1 MEIILSVGHTSGFI
15 LVVDINHDSLS
26 QFEPLFL
33 EFMQQ
38 EMQVDAAHDIKHVK
52 RVVKTAKQ
60 LCDEENADIAIVL
73 PAAYLHDCFTYPKDH
88 PNRKQ
93 SSAIAAKKAIA
104 YLESIQYPQ
113 HYHDAIAHAIEAHSF
128 SASIRP
134 NTLEAQIVQDADRL
148 DALGA
153 IGVTRCIQVST
164 HFNAQL
170 YNDNDMFAKEREL
183 NDKQFTVDHFQTKL
197 FKIVDT
203 MNTESAKLEANKRKA
218 FMQTYLKQLHDEVT
232 A

>member
-1 MEIILSVGHTSGFI
+1 MTL
-15 LVVDINHDSLS
+15 LS
-26 QFEPLFL
+26 QIESQFL

-38 EMQVDAAHDIKHVK
+38 EMQVDAAHDISHVQ
-52 RVVKTAKQ
+52 RVVNTAKK
-60 LCDEENADIAIVL
+60 LAMEEGADLSIVL

-93 SSAIAAKKAIA
+93 SSIIAAKKAVA
-104 YLESIQYPQ
+104 FLESIDYPQ
-113 HYHDAIAHAIEAHSF
+113 QYHDAIAHAIEAHSF
-128 SASIRP
+128 SANIRP
-134 NTLEAQIVQDADRL
+134 NTLEAKVVQDADRL

-164 HFNAQL
+164 EFDAQL
-170 YNDNDMFAKEREL
+170 YDDKDIFAQQREL
-183 NDKQFTVDHFQTKL
+183 DDKQFTLDHFQTKL
-197 FKIVDT
+197 FKIAET

-218 FMQTYLKQLHDEVT
+218 FMQTYLEQLHDEVT

>member
-1 MEIILSVGHTSGFI
+1 MT
-15 LVVDINHDSLS
+15 SLS

-38 EMQVDAAHDIKHVK
+38 EMQVDAAHDIEHVK

-128 SASIRP
+128 SANIRP

-153 IGVTRCIQVST
+153 IGVTRCIQAST

>member
-1 MEIILSVGHTSGFI
+1 MT
-15 LVVDINHDSLS
+15 SLS

-38 EMQVDAAHDIKHVK
+38 EMQVDAAHDIEHVK

-104 YLESIQYPQ
+104 YLDSIQYPQ

-128 SASIRP
+128 SANIRP

-183 NDKQFTVDHFQTKL
+183 NDKQFTADHFQTKL

-218 FMQTYLKQLHDEVT
+218 FMQTYLKQLYDEVT

>member
-1 MEIILSVGHTSGFI
+1 MT
-15 LVVDINHDSLS
+15 SLS

-38 EMQVDAAHDIKHVK
+38 EMQVDAAHDIEHVK

-113 HYHDAIAHAIEAHSF
+113 HYHDAIVHAIEAHSF
-128 SASIRP
+128 SANIRP

-218 FMQTYLKQLHDEVT
+218 FMQTYLKQLYDEVT

>member
-1 MEIILSVGHTSGFI
+1 MT
-15 LVVDINHDSLS
+15 SLS

-38 EMQVDAAHDIKHVK
+38 EMQVDAAHDIEHVK

-128 SASIRP
+128 SANIRP

-170 YNDNDMFAKEREL
+170 YNDNDMFAREREL

-218 FMQTYLKQLHDEVT
+218 FMQTYLKQLYDEVT

>member
-1 MEIILSVGHTSGFI
+1 MT
-15 LVVDINHDSLS
+15 SLS

-38 EMQVDAAHDIKHVK
+38 EMQVDAAHDIEHVK

-128 SASIRP
+128 SAKIRP
-134 NTLEAQIVQDADRL
+134 NTLEAKIVQDADRL

-218 FMQTYLKQLHDEVT
+218 FMQTYLKQLYDEVT

>member
-1 MEIILSVGHTSGFI
+1 MT
-15 LVVDINHDSLS
+15 SLS

-38 EMQVDAAHDIKHVK
+38 EMQVDAAHDIEHVK

-128 SASIRP
+128 SANIRP

-170 YNDNDMFAKEREL
+170 YNNNDMFAKEREL

-218 FMQTYLKQLHDEVT
+218 FMQTYLKQLYDEVT

>member
-1 MEIILSVGHTSGFI
+1 MT
-15 LVVDINHDSLS
+15 SLS

-38 EMQVDAAHDIKHVK
+38 EMQVDAAHDIEHVK

-93 SSAIAAKKAIA
+93 NSAIAAKKAIA

-128 SASIRP
+128 SANIRP

-164 HFNAQL
+164 QFNAQL

-218 FMQTYLKQLHDEVT
+218 FMQTYLEQLHDEVT

>member
-1 MEIILSVGHTSGFI
+1 MT
-15 LVVDINHDSLS
+15 SLS

-60 LCDEENADIAIVL
+60 LCEEENADIAIVL

-128 SASIRP
+128 SANIRP

>member
-1 MEIILSVGHTSGFI
+1 MT
-15 LVVDINHDSLS
+15 SLS

-38 EMQVDAAHDIKHVK
+38 EMQVDAAHDIEHVK
-52 RVVKTAKQ
+52 REVKTAKQ

-128 SASIRP
+128 SANIRP

>member
-1 MEIILSVGHTSGFI
+1 MT
-15 LVVDINHDSLS
+15 SLS

-38 EMQVDAAHDIKHVK
+38 EMQVDAAHDIEHVK

-128 SASIRP
+128 SANIRP

-218 FMQTYLKQLHDEVT
+218 FMQTYLKHLHDEVT

>member
-1 MEIILSVGHTSGFI
+1 MT
-15 LVVDINHDSLS
+15 SLS
-26 QFEPLFL
+26 QLEPLFL

-38 EMQVDAAHDIKHVK
+38 EMQVDAAHDIEHVK

-128 SASIRP
+128 SANIRP

-218 FMQTYLKQLHDEVT
+218 FMQTYLKQLHDQVT

>member
-1 MEIILSVGHTSGFI
+1 MT
-15 LVVDINHDSLS
+15 SLS
-26 QFEPLFL
+26 QLEPLFL

-38 EMQVDAAHDIKHVK
+38 EMQVDAAHDIEHVK

-128 SASIRP
+128 SANIRP

-153 IGVTRCIQVST
+153 IGVARCIQVST

-170 YNDNDMFAKEREL
+170 YNDNDIFAKEREL

-218 FMQTYLKQLHDEVT
+218 FMQTYLKQLYDEVT

>member
-1 MEIILSVGHTSGFI
+1 MT
-15 LVVDINHDSLS
+15 SLS

-38 EMQVDAAHDIKHVK
+38 EMQVDAAHDIEHVK

-128 SASIRP
+128 SANIRP

-183 NDKQFTVDHFQTKL
+183 NDKQFTVDHVQTKL

-218 FMQTYLKQLHDEVT
+218 FMQTYLKQLYDEVT

>member
-1 MEIILSVGHTSGFI
+1 MT
-15 LVVDINHDSLS
+15 SLS
-26 QFEPLFL
+26 QLEPLFL

-38 EMQVDAAHDIKHVK
+38 EMQVDAAHDIEHVK

-128 SASIRP
+128 SANIRP

-218 FMQTYLKQLHDEVT
+218 FMQTYLKQLHHEVS

>member
-1 MEIILSVGHTSGFI
+1 MT
-15 LVVDINHDSLS
+15 SLS

-38 EMQVDAAHDIKHVK
+38 EMQVDAAHDIEHVK

-128 SASIRP
+128 SANIRP

-218 FMQTYLKQLHDEVT
+218 FMQTYLKQLHDEVN

>member
-1 MEIILSVGHTSGFI
+1 MT
-15 LVVDINHDSLS
+15 SLS

-38 EMQVDAAHDIKHVK
+38 EMQVDAAHDIEHVK

-88 PNRKQ
+88 PNREQ

-128 SASIRP
+128 SANIRP

-164 HFNAQL
+164 QFNAQL

-218 FMQTYLKQLHDEVT
+218 FMQTYLEQLHDEVT

>member
-1 MEIILSVGHTSGFI
+1 MT
-15 LVVDINHDSLS
+15 SLS

-38 EMQVDAAHDIKHVK
+38 EMQVDAAHDIEHVK

-128 SASIRP
+128 SANIRP

-164 HFNAQL
+164 QFNAQL

-203 MNTESAKLEANKRKA
+203 MNMESAKLEANKRKA

>member
-1 MEIILSVGHTSGFI
+1 MT
-15 LVVDINHDSLS
+15 SLS

-38 EMQVDAAHDIKHVK
+38 EMQVDSAHDIEHVK

-128 SASIRP
+128 SANIRP

>member
-1 MEIILSVGHTSGFI
+1 MM
-15 LVVDINHDSLS
+15 SLS

-38 EMQVDAAHDIKHVK
+38 EMQVDAAHDIEHVK

-128 SASIRP
+128 SANIRP

-170 YNDNDMFAKEREL
+170 YNDNDIFAKEREL

-218 FMQTYLKQLHDEVT
+218 FMQTYLKQLYDEVT

>member
-1 MEIILSVGHTSGFI
+1 MT
-15 LVVDINHDSLS
+15 SLS

-38 EMQVDAAHDIKHVK
+38 EMQVDAAHDIEHVK

-128 SASIRP
+128 SANIRP

-183 NDKQFTVDHFQTKL
+183 NDKQFTIDHFQTKL

>member
-1 MEIILSVGHTSGFI
+1 MM
-15 LVVDINHDSLS
+15 SLS

-38 EMQVDAAHDIKHVK
+38 EMQVDAAHDIEHVK

-128 SASIRP
+128 SANIRP

>member
-1 MEIILSVGHTSGFI
+1 MT
-15 LVVDINHDSLS
+15 SLS
-26 QFEPLFL
+26 QLEPLFL

-38 EMQVDAAHDIKHVK
+38 EMQVDAAHDIEHVK

-128 SASIRP
+128 SANIRP

-183 NDKQFTVDHFQTKL
+183 NDKQFTVDHFQAKL
-197 FKIVDT
+197 FKIADT

-218 FMQTYLKQLHDEVT
+218 FMQTYLKQLYDEVT

>member
-1 MEIILSVGHTSGFI
+1 MT
-15 LVVDINHDSLS
+15 SLS

-38 EMQVDAAHDIKHVK
+38 EMQVDAAHDIEHVK

-113 HYHDAIAHAIEAHSF
+113 HYHDAIAHTIEAHSF
-128 SASIRP
+128 SANIRP

>member
-1 MEIILSVGHTSGFI
+1 MT
-15 LVVDINHDSLS
+15 SLS

-38 EMQVDAAHDIKHVK
+38 EMQVDAAHDIEHVK

-104 YLESIQYPQ
+104 YLESIKYPQ

-128 SASIRP
+128 SANIRP

-164 HFNAQL
+164 QFNAQL

-218 FMQTYLKQLHDEVT
+218 FMQTYLEQLHDEVT

>member
-1 MEIILSVGHTSGFI
+1 MT
-15 LVVDINHDSLS
+15 SLS
-26 QFEPLFL
+26 QFELLFL

-38 EMQVDAAHDIKHVK
+38 EMQVDAAHDIEHVK

-128 SASIRP
+128 SANIRP

>member
-1 MEIILSVGHTSGFI
+1 MT
-15 LVVDINHDSLS
+15 SLS

-38 EMQVDAAHDIKHVK
+38 EMQVDAAHDIEHVK

-128 SASIRP
+128 SANIRP
-134 NTLEAQIVQDADRL
+134 NTLEAQIVQDADCL